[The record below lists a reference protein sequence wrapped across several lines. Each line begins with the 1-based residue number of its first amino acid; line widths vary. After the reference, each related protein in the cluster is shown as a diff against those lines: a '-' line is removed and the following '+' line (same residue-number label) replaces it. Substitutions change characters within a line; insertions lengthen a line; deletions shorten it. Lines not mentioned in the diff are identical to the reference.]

1 MTIIKE
7 VLDAIAAVSEGI
19 DHIQTISEAIKEGT
33 DYLKSTHPNVA
44 GDVAAMCE
52 EMRKSS
58 QAIASASSIVTHF
71 RFVIGDVNAAE
82 ASRFNEHL
90 VNHKAQA
97 ESVQQ
102 QLQSMRGHCSVIKE
116 HAEAIR
122 ENARPTVLKSIAEAF
137 GLRSATREQQLAKAL
152 QSIYDEE
159 MEYHLGVYQM
169 ANAVQKTLKA
179 VQDELGPPG
188 IIAPENVPKAA
199 NLLGEYAVAFSDLE
213 SRCNHNALTLQA
225 SVDALRQN
233 V

>member
-1 MTIIKE
+1 MAIIQE
-7 VLDAIAAVSEGI
+7 VRDAIVAVSDSI
-19 DHIQTISEAIKEGT
+19 DHIQTISEAIKEGK

-44 GDVAAMCE
+44 DDLAAMCE

-71 RFVIGDVNAAE
+71 RFVIGNAHVAE

-102 QLQSMRGHCSVIKE
+102 QLRSMRGHCTVIEE

-122 ENARPTVLKSIAEAF
+122 KKAKPTVLTSISEVL
-137 GLRSATREQQLAKAL
+137 GLRSTEREQQLADAL
-152 QSIYDEE
+152 QGIYNEE
-159 MEYHLGVYQM
+159 MEYHRGVYQM
-169 ANAVQKTLKA
+169 ANAVQKALKA

-188 IIAPENVPKAA
+188 TIVPEKVPSAA
-199 NLLGEYAVAFSDLE
+199 KVLGEYAVAFADLE
-213 SRCNHNALTLQA
+213 SRCNHNALMLQA
-225 SVDALRQN
+225 SIDELRQKG
-233 V
+233 